1 LFLLFVSR
9 FLHTL
14 HSMEALSYPIRI
26 NRYLALENIC
36 TRREADALIEK
47 GKVSINGAPAVLGAM
62 VQKGDKVEVA
72 EKAVAQKHA
81 AYVYFAYNKPQ
92 GVVTNPEKGHT
103 SITQTLH
110 IKEKVFPVGRLDKDS
125 HGLII
130 LTNDGRIT
138 DKLLNPKYDHEKEY
152 LVTVDKTVSP
162 EFLRRMAQGVFIE
175 GYKTQRCRT
184 KKEGDKSFRLIL
196 NEGKKHQIRRMCSVL
211 GYNVI
216 DLQRV
221 RVLNIELADLPKGRF
236 QKLGGKEL
244 AEFLSRLEM

>member
-1 LFLLFVSR
+1 
-9 FLHTL
+9 
-14 HSMEALSYPIRI
+14 MEALSYPIRI

-110 IKEKVFPVGRLDKDS
+110 IKEKVFPVGRLDKNS
-125 HGLII
+125 RGLII

-152 LVTVDKTVSP
+152 LVEVDKKLRP
-162 EFLRRMAQGVFIE
+162 GFLQHMRE
-175 GYKTQRCRT
+175 GIKIDDYVTRPANVT
-184 KKEGDKSFRLIL
+184 K
-196 NEGKKHQIRRMCSVL
+196 
-211 GYNVI
+211 
-216 DLQRV
+216 
-221 RVLNIELADLPKGRF
+221 LADNK
-236 QKLGGKEL
+236 
-244 AEFLSRLEM
+244 

>member
-1 LFLLFVSR
+1 
-9 FLHTL
+9 
-14 HSMEALSYPIRI
+14 METLSYPIRI
-26 NRYLALENIC
+26 NRYLALQNIC

-47 GKVSINGAPAVLGAM
+47 GKVSINGVPAVLGTM
-62 VQKGDKVEVA
+62 VQKGDRVEVA
-72 EKAVAQKHA
+72 EKAVAQKHDS
-81 AYVYFAYNKPQ
+81 YVYFAYNKPQ

-162 EFLRRMAQGVFIE
+162 EFLRRLAQGVFIE
-175 GYKTQRCRT
+175 RYKTQRCRT

-236 QKLGGKEL
+236 EKLGGKALTLFL
-244 AEFLSRLEM
+244 AQLGIGQGSDTLKA